1 MPGRGTDRLVKS
13 LRDHGSTVN
22 ELGGGEWKAQCPA
35 HDDRTPSLSVTDT
48 ENRALFFCHAGCDGK
63 DVLKALGLTNR
74 DLFHKRITSYDYGD
88 GLTSTRAY
96 TKDGEREFR
105 VKGDTKDRQ

>member
-1 MPGRGTDRLVKS
+1 MPGRGADRLVKS

-63 DVLKALGLTNR
+63 DVLKVLG
-74 DLFHKRITSYDYGD
+74 
-88 GLTSTRAY
+88 
-96 TKDGEREFR
+96 
-105 VKGDTKDRQ
+105 